1 MRDLFVAESIKEV
14 ALVFVTVEAAQQLA
28 LAVNVGAAHVVPGG
42 DVVSAEVFCGKF
54 EEGFKFNFFIAQ
66 NIRVRRAAGFIFF
79 KEQFEYVVPV
89 FCGKVDG
96 VKFNSQLIANGLRVG
111 KIRRCGAVFL
121 AVVLFPV
128 LHEQAFHLIPLLEQ
142 QVSGN

>member
-1 MRDLFVAESIKEV
+1 MRDLFVAQGIEEV
-14 ALVFVTVEAAQQLA
+14 ALVFITVEAAQQLA
-28 LAVNVGAAHVVPGG
+28 LAVDVGPAHVVAGG
-42 DVVSAEVFCGKF
+42 DVISAEIFCGKF

-66 NIRVRRAAGFIFF
+66 NIRVGRASGFILC
-79 KEQFEYVVPV
+79 KEQFKHVVPV

-96 VKFNSQLIANGLRVG
+96 VKFNPELIANGLRVG

-121 AVVLFPV
+121 AVVFFPV

-142 QVSGN
+142 QVGGN